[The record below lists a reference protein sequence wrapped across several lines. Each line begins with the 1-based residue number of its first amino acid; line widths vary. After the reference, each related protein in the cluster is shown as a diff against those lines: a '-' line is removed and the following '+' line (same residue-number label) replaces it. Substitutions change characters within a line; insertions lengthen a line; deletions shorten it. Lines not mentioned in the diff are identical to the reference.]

1 MAINIITYSGKTRTA
16 KHDAIVYDAA
26 LDRSGVFNGCTVTA
40 NSNILSVALGYGIIK
55 GRVFEITSEDFSL
68 VLPGSGSEYG
78 ALIVTLDLNSETPL
92 ILENVRSSNKTFNLA
107 KDETANFS
115 NGRYQ
120 MLIAT
125 YTLTPTGITDIVQAA
140 HIIPRDHIGSK
151 DLNDYV
157 ESGVYFFHGEVLK
170 DFANVPSGETY
181 PPVNGWLVVYDGR
194 RYDGL
199 KSEAV
204 KQVLWRFGSATSHY
218 RTYVRTMT
226 DGTWNTWRWLVTD
239 ADLYKIDHDLT
250 VGSETAE
257 NTMLI
262 ARNKYRSGGFNAS
275 ISKNLGIW
283 DYGNSEWILH
293 SDVNRKLHID
303 RPLTIHDS
311 VSAPKF
317 VARGYVMIYPTAAN
331 TVMKVSAKWP
341 EMPGNPTVIVS
352 PSTSVPQTVSVGYGD
367 VTKTGCSIYGLRNNG
382 TGSFAVN
389 YIAIYT
395 A

>member
-26 LDRSGVFNGCTVTA
+26 LDRNGVFNGCTVTA

-120 MLIAT
+120 MFIAT

-199 KSEAV
+199 KSAAV
-204 KQVLWRFGSATSHY
+204 KQILWRFGSATSHY

-226 DGTWNTWRWLVTD
+226 DGTWSTWRWLVTD
-239 ADLYKIDHDLT
+239 ADLYNIPHSVQIGTETGDGAILT
-250 VGSETAE
+250 V
-257 NTMLI
+257 
-262 ARNKYRSGGFNAS
+262 RNKHRYGGINVS
-275 ISKNLGIW
+275 TSLGIW
-283 DYGNSEWILH
+283 DVGNNEWMIFSSPDRTVNIPHPLVVSGILQA
-293 SDVNRKLHID
+293 RKSFEIGAA
-303 RPLTIHDS
+303 S
-311 VSAPKF
+311 
-317 VARGYVMIYPTAAN
+317 IYPTAAN
-331 TVMKVSAKWP
+331 TVMKVNVKFAH
-341 EMPGNPTVIVS
+341 EMAGVPRVTVT
-352 PSTSVPQTVSVGYGD
+352 PSTSVPNTVSVGIAN
-367 VTKTGCSIYGLRNNG
+367 VTTKGFELYGLRNNS
-382 TGSFAVN
+382 TGMFGVN
-389 YIAIYT
+389 YIAVCT
-395 A
+395 T